1 MALSSL
7 ISHCFI
13 QVIDKLWLWP
23 SSCSFE
29 NVSLFKKPFSIVQTS
44 VKRLE
49 VNEEEEENVKE
60 TFSKPKLY
68 VQMNVF
74 SMPLPS

>member
-1 MALSSL
+1 MA
-7 ISHCFI
+7 
-13 QVIDKLWLWP
+13 WP
-23 SSCSFE
+23 FLCSFG
-29 NVSLFKKPFSIVQTS
+29 NVSLLKEPCSIVETS

-60 TFSKPKLY
+60 TLFKPKLY

-74 SMPLPS
+74 CATAILSV